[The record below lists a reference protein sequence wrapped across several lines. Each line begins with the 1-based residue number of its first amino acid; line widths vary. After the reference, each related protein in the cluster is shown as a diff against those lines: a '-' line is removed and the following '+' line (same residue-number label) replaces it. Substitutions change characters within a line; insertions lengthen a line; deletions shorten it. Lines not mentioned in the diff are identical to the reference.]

1 MLKKMVGWVIA
12 IRPRYGLVLLLLAGG
27 VIGVIFWGG
36 FHTALDAT
44 NTEAFCI
51 SCHQMR
57 DTVYQEYKASVH
69 AKNASGVPATC
80 PDCHV
85 PKSLGPKLLAKL
97 DAVSDLYHTVVGTI
111 DTPEKFEA
119 ERLAMAKRVWARM
132 AETDSRECRNCHA
145 THAFDV
151 SKMKK
156 PQEAERMTK
165 GLAAGESCISCH
177 KGIAHKL
184 PDLTQGYQ
192 SLFKEIIT
200 AANHKKLDKGDV
212 VFSFRTGALFMDAP
226 NTAEAHDAPGDG
238 KLLAATQATVQEQ
251 RGDWVLLKIE
261 GWQQQGAERVIYA
274 LKGQRILNAALGET
288 LVVKVSTGKPLE
300 DSETGLVWSQVALQA
315 WAAKADL
322 TTDQTALWAYGSE
335 LYNSSCGTCHSLPP
349 KDHSLANQVT
359 GTLNA
364 MKRFIS
370 LDDEQYRFLMKY
382 LQFNA
387 KDTAGAHHG

>member
-1 MLKKMVGWVIA
+1 
-12 IRPRYGLVLLLLAGG
+12 
-27 VIGVIFWGG
+27 
-36 FHTALDAT
+36 
-44 NTEAFCI
+44 
-51 SCHQMR
+51 
-57 DTVYQEYKASVH
+57 
-69 AKNASGVPATC
+69 
-80 PDCHV
+80 
-85 PKSLGPKLLAKL
+85 
-97 DAVSDLYHTVVGTI
+97 
-111 DTPEKFEA
+111 
-119 ERLAMAKRVWARM
+119 
-132 AETDSRECRNCHA
+132 
-145 THAFDV
+145 
-151 SKMKK
+151 
-156 PQEAERMTK
+156 MTK

-226 NTAEAHDAPGDG
+226 NTVQAHDAPGDG

-288 LVVKVSTGKPLE
+288 LVDKVSTGKPLE

-315 WAAKADL
+315 WAAKGDL
-322 TTDQTALWAYGSE
+322 TTDQTALWVYGAE

-370 LDDEQYRFLMKY
+370 LDDEQYRFLLKY